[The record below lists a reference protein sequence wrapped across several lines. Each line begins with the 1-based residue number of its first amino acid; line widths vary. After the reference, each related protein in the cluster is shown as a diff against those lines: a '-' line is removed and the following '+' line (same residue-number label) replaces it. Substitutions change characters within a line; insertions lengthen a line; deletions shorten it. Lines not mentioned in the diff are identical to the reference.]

1 VPRLDLRDLR
11 ERRALVVVFGAMAA
25 QMAMGSTYAGA
36 PLLRPLVDE
45 LGWNRGDLMFASS
58 PSTWMTALASPVA
71 GYLTQR
77 YGARPV
83 VSVGVIL
90 CAFIGW
96 GYSQLSELWHVFA
109 LSIFTG
115 CMIAG
120 VGDVAV
126 GAVVAK
132 WVNAGRGLALGIVYS
147 GSNLGGAIGSAAAT
161 LLLVS
166 LGWRHTYLVVG
177 LAFTALLLPVVLATV
192 REPSASFE
200 PASMASSRES
210 GGVEA
215 AWGIPL
221 RAALRTPSFW
231 LLWFAL
237 FLFYL
242 YFMGVNRNLP
252 LYLTDLGYSR
262 TEAGWIATAV
272 TALGVLAKLGIG
284 LIADRWPAKTAL
296 LLNFGIVVGAS
307 FLLLGIGANP
317 ALVTPFVIAHGI
329 ATMAQNVVYPLIVAW
344 CFGTRYLA
352 EIYGVMMLA
361 LLPGTLGPAALGYMY
376 DWLGSYDLAFQVL
389 AGLNLL
395 SFAMLA
401 AVRPLRSLA
410 RPADRLPDA
419 RAAG

>member
-1 VPRLDLRDLR
+1 
-11 ERRALVVVFGAMAA
+11 
-25 QMAMGSTYAGA
+25 
-36 PLLRPLVDE
+36 
-45 LGWNRGDLMFASS
+45 
-58 PSTWMTALASPVA
+58 
-71 GYLTQR
+71 
-77 YGARPV
+77 
-83 VSVGVIL
+83 
-90 CAFIGW
+90 
-96 GYSQLSELWHVFA
+96 
-109 LSIFTG
+109 
-115 CMIAG
+115 
-120 VGDVAV
+120 
-126 GAVVAK
+126 
-132 WVNAGRGLALGIVYS
+132 
-147 GSNLGGAIGSAAAT
+147 
-161 LLLVS
+161 
-166 LGWRHTYLVVG
+166 
-177 LAFTALLLPVVLATV
+177 VLATV